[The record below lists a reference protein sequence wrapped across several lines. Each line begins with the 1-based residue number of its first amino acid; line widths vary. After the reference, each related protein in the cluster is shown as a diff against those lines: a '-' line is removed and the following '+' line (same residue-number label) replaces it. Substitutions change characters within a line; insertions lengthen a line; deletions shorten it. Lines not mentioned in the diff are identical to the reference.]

1 MQDIPDQRTYV
12 STERHTKLTAEI
24 LVERIAI
31 GIPRAS
37 ATLRVTTQRGVWSA
51 IPPIN
56 RRYRAGRMYLTK
68 RLTGKFATDTLWA
81 KVKSLRSNVASQIY
95 SHKCGFNAPY
105 HLERT
110 NGEKVGYSLSD
121 FVHKYGAPEY
131 LTYDGAA
138 VEMICR

>member
-51 IPPIN
+51 ILPIS
-56 RRYRAGRMYLTK
+56 RRYRADRMYSTK
-68 RLTGKFATDTLWA
+68 RLNGKFATDTLWA

-105 HLERT
+105 HLERA